1 MAFTEFYM
9 QDTGSN
15 LNAGSTNGNTSVSTF
30 ASGNWVQATR
40 VFTLAGADLSGVSVG
55 NWASVYPNGNTTTPF
70 IGQITA
76 VDDGADTITISA
88 TVSFGT
94 APTDGT
100 GTRTLKVGG
109 AWADFGM
116 LASGV
121 ALNTGTTPVAMRVNV
136 KVHSGAGYAN
146 TTTSRTFALAGTAVL
161 PIWWRGYNSAIG
173 DLDTD
178 WSTAPPL
185 ITFTTGQVTLS
196 GDHQVFSNLSITS
209 QATAAGGAA
218 SLTGNSLQMD
228 RIRIENTASN
238 SASRAVTFSGC
249 DFGRAT
255 RCWFKAT
262 TTADA
267 VAHVNNTFGTHIAI
281 ASTYMTGGVACF
293 KSVSTVPCVM
303 VLANCQ
309 FISPATYGIHLTS
322 VVDEYA
328 LSVIGCTLYG
338 AGAATDGIRID
349 LITGAYP
356 VLLANNVIANFTGYG
371 INNSTGTYTTNFAR
385 LANDF
390 YSCTSGNE
398 NGFGDHPA
406 FAGVTESSSP
416 FTNAGGGDFSLVTGA
431 SAIAGGSPGNI
442 ENTSLVGYMDCGA
455 LQKQSSGSSGI
466 AATGD
471 MVGGFIG

>member
-1 MAFTEFYM
+1 
-9 QDTGSN
+9 
-15 LNAGSTNGNTSVSTF
+15 
-30 ASGNWVQATR
+30 
-40 VFTLAGADLSGVSVG
+40 
-55 NWASVYPNGNTTTPF
+55 
-70 IGQITA
+70 
-76 VDDGADTITISA
+76 
-88 TVSFGT
+88 
-94 APTDGT
+94 
-100 GTRTLKVGG
+100 
-109 AWADFGM
+109 
-116 LASGV
+116 
-121 ALNTGTTPVAMRVNV
+121 
-136 KVHSGAGYAN
+136 
-146 TTTSRTFALAGTAVL
+146 
-161 PIWWRGYNSAIG
+161 
-173 DLDTD
+173 
-178 WSTAPPL
+178 
-185 ITFTTGQVTLS
+185 
-196 GDHQVFSNLSITS
+196 
-209 QATAAGGAA
+209 
-218 SLTGNSLQMD
+218 
-228 RIRIENTASN
+228 
-238 SASRAVTFSGC
+238 
-249 DFGRAT
+249 
-255 RCWFKAT
+255 
-262 TTADA
+262 
-267 VAHVNNTFGTHIAI
+267 
-281 ASTYMTGGVACF
+281 
-293 KSVSTVPCVM
+293 M

-455 LQKQSSGSSGI
+455 LQKQSS
-466 AATGD
+466 TT
-471 MVGGFIG
+471 GGFVIGG

>member
-1 MAFTEFYM
+1 MAWTERYCRA
-9 QDTGSN
+9 DA
-15 LNAGSTNGNTSVSTF
+15 AGGGDGTTNTN
-30 ASGNWVQATR
+30 SGANGAW
-40 VFTLAGADLSGVSVG
+40 TLAEAIA
-55 NWASVYPNGNTTTPF
+55 N
-70 IGQITA
+70 
-76 VDDGADTITISA
+76 
-88 TVSFGT
+88 
-94 APTDGT
+94 
-100 GTRTLKVGG
+100 
-109 AWADFGM
+109 
-116 LASGV
+116 V
-121 ALNTGTTPVAMRVNV
+121 AAGHRVNV
-136 KVHSGAGYAN
+136 KAGTYAN
-146 TTTSRTFALAGTAVL
+146 TTTNRTFSTAGTAAS
-161 PIWWRGYNSAIG
+161 PIWWRGFNSAIG

-185 ITFTTGQVTLS
+185 ITFTTGQMTLS

-209 QATAAGGAA
+209 QATAANGAVA
-218 SLTGNSLQMD
+218 ISGNSTWLD
-228 RIRIENTASN
+228 RIRISNSASN
-238 SASRAVTFSGC
+238 SASRAITLSGC
-249 DFGRAT
+249 DFLRVT
-255 RCWFKAT
+255 RCWFSAT

-267 VAHVNNTFGTHIAI
+267 VVHINNTFGTHIAM

-303 VLANCQ
+303 VIANCQ
-309 FISPATYGIHLTS
+309 LISPATYGIHLTS

-328 LSVIGCTLYG
+328 LSVLGCTLYG

-356 VLLANNVIANFTGYG
+356 VLIANNIIANFTGYG
-371 INNSTGTYTTNFAR
+371 INNSTGTNTTNFGR

-455 LQKQSSGSSGI
+455 LQKQSS
-466 AATGD
+466 TT
-471 MVGGFIG
+471 GGFVIGG